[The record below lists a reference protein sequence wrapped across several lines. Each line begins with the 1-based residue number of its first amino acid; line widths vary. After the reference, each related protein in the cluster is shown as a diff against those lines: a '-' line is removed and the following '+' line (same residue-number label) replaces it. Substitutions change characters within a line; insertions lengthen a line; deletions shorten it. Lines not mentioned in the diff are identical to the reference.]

1 MSLISIKKLIVLPM
15 LLALFGAFLIDVA
28 AQSKKEKERSGKLVI
43 TGNAAYR
50 QKNFQE
56 AIRNY
61 TEALTLW
68 PANPEAR
75 YKKGMSHLFLGEHDQ
90 AVSELDLAQ
99 KNGYKPLMQIWTA
112 RADANGKQ
120 KKFDEALAD
129 VNSILASDPGNY
141 QYQILAAEIYAGKGS
156 YKEAADALTK
166 AIPKAP
172 NSANLYYQLADV
184 KSKMGDVEGQA
195 AAAEEAIKLNTQFLA
210 DSLLLLGRARYA
222 QKRIPEAIN
231 AFSRALQSRPDKLES
246 YRQLAELYRS
256 QSQIEDGIKT
266 LEEGRS
272 RNATNG
278 QVYKDLS
285 LFYSLADRND
295 DAVAAGKSATQLL
308 PNDPVA
314 HTNLCRAYYQSKK
327 FELASASCN
336 AALKIVPEDGESL
349 FYLGRSAGELKK
361 PADAEKHLK
370 RAVTSLLTYTKEKPE
385 DPDGFY
391 MLGNAYADLQ
401 QNANA
406 MQAYKKTIELNPKLT
421 RAYFNIGVIH
431 LNEKNKPGAMEQYNA
446 LLPTDKN
453 LAERLKALIDT
464 M

>member
-1 MSLISIKKLIVLPM
+1 MSLASIRKVFVLSL
-15 LLALFGAFLIDVA
+15 LLALVGVVSAEG
-28 AQSKKEKERSGKLVI
+28 QSRKEKQRSEKLVE
-43 TGNAAYR
+43 TGNTAAR

-56 AIRNY
+56 AVKSY

-68 PANPEAR
+68 PANAEAH
-75 YKKGMSHLFLGEHDQ
+75 YQKGVAHLFLAEYEQ

-99 KNGYKPLMQIWTA
+99 RNGYKPLIQIWQA
-112 RADANGKQ
+112 RAEANSKQ
-120 KKFDEALAD
+120 KKFDEALVD
-129 VNSILASDPGNY
+129 VNSILASDSGNY
-141 QYQILAAEIYAGKGS
+141 RYLILAAEIHSDKGA

-172 NSANLYYQLADV
+172 NSADLYYQLADA
-184 KSKMGDVEGQA
+184 KSKLGDIEGQA
-195 AAAEEAIKLNTQFLA
+195 AAAEEAIKRNTQFLA

-231 AFSRALQSRPDKLES
+231 AFSRALASRPDKLES

-278 QVYKDLS
+278 EVYKDLS
-285 LFYSLADRND
+285 LFYSLAERND

-308 PNDPVA
+308 PNDPIA

-327 FELASASCN
+327 FELATASCN

-349 FYLGRSAGELKK
+349 FYLGRSAGELKR
-361 PADAEKHLK
+361 PDAEKHLR
-370 RAVTSLLTYTKEKPE
+370 RAVTSLLAVTKDRPE
-385 DPDGFY
+385 DPDAFY

-406 MQAYKKTIELNPKLT
+406 LQAYRKAIDLNPKLT
-421 RAYFNIGVIH
+421 RAYFNIGVIQ

-446 LLPTDKN
+446 LLLTDKS